1 MALRMNLLSPK
12 IPKQPPKFHTNSF
25 PSITRFNTRPKTQ
38 IIIHCNNKNISDAE
52 LASDLSK
59 MNTLF
64 MQREEAMKKS
74 RELLFTELCQYLNS
88 KSEEVKKKWRKM
100 EEEDKWVLIKAFV
113 SEWGVN
119 FHPLSA
125 KSVKEL
131 VEEHLHEENPHAKSS
146 ASAFFPGLKRMM
158 GFSEDN

>member
-12 IPKQPPKFHTNSF
+12 IPKQSTKFHTNSF
-25 PSITRFNTRPKTQ
+25 PSLTHFNPRPKTQ

-52 LASDLSK
+52 LASDLTK

-74 RELLFTELCQYLNS
+74 RELLFTELCHYLNS

-100 EEEDKWVLIKAFV
+100 EEEDKWVLVKGFV

-131 VEEHLHEENPHAKSS
+131 VEEHLHEENPPAKSS
-146 ASAFFPGLKRMM
+146 AAAFFPGLKRMM

>member
-1 MALRMNLLSPK
+1 
-12 IPKQPPKFHTNSF
+12 
-25 PSITRFNTRPKTQ
+25 
-38 IIIHCNNKNISDAE
+38 
-52 LASDLSK
+52 